1 MKKSLEKFNIIKNK
15 KIKVDD
21 FINRAL
27 YKPKIGYYTNKMPFG
42 KKGDFVTSPTISNLF
57 SEIIAIWI
65 ISTWET
71 LGKPKIFNLV
81 ELGPGDGSL
90 SEVLVKTFKNFPAF
104 NNSLKFFLYEKSEF
118 LRRIQK
124 EKKQAA
130 IKHKAIMNSGI
141 LTDAVSSMDG
151 DTTVYDNSY
160 VEFLQNNLEEP
171 NYKPRGKKKEKD
183 NRPVGVEKYF
193 NSPKK

>member
-1 MKKSLEKFNIIKNK
+1 MKQSPGKFNIIKNR

-90 SEVLVKTFKNFPAF
+90 SEVLVKTFKNFPTF
-104 NNSLKFFLYEKSEF
+104 NNSVKFFLYEKS
-118 LRRIQK
+118 
-124 EKKQAA
+124 
-130 IKHKAIMNSGI
+130 
-141 LTDAVSSMDG
+141 
-151 DTTVYDNSY
+151 
-160 VEFLQNNLEEP
+160 
-171 NYKPRGKKKEKD
+171 
-183 NRPVGVEKYF
+183 
-193 NSPKK
+193 

>member
-1 MKKSLEKFNIIKNK
+1 MKKSLEKFNIIKNQ

-90 SEVLVKTFKNFPAF
+90 SEVLVKTFKNFPTF
-104 NNSLKFFLYEKSEF
+104 NNSVKFFLYEKSEF

-124 EKKQAA
+124 KKL
-130 IKHKAIMNSGI
+130 KG
-141 LTDAVSSMDG
+141 T
-151 DTTVYDNSY
+151 
-160 VEFLQNNLEEP
+160 NLKWI
-171 NYKPRGKKKEKD
+171 NDYKCI
-183 NRPVGVEKYF
+183 
-193 NSPKK
+193 